1 MFWRRHQQRKEK
13 ERQPLMSA
21 LENLTQAITD
31 LTAAVDNAV
40 KPHATDAQV
49 QAAAA
54 AIAAQTTRLNT
65 ANGIVPPATPTAG

>member
-1 MFWRRHQQRKEK
+1 
-13 ERQPLMSA
+13 MSA

-49 QAAAA
+49 QAAAD

-65 ANGIVPPATPTAG
+65 ANGITPTPAPATN